1 MKSLGV
7 VSKSRL
13 TLVFIFCILFS
24 SVPSISSAQ
33 PSDSDSFLHPGM
45 LYKSE
50 DLALMKD
57 KVAKHQSPWYP
68 DWQLMQANRLA
79 KPGYTNNFYS
89 TVYRNDAAFG
99 DKGNGDLQN
108 SASASLMLAVEW
120 SVTGDKAY
128 ADAALRILNGWA
140 NTLTSIQ
147 GHDAQ
152 LAASLYG
159 YKLLNAAEIMRY
171 SGSGWTNEEMDRF
184 TAMMMNVF
192 YPLTQTYG
200 FVNGGWANGGWDAAN
215 ILFNL
220 SLGVWSDNLSI
231 YKDAVDSFKQGEGNG
246 SVIHYIQNDDGQ
258 IQESGRDQAHAQL
271 GLGILTMAAEIGF
284 NQRNNNSYGADMV
297 SYPNNTYPLAK
308 ASEYMAK
315 YNLGYDVP
323 YTPIPG
329 AGYTLEDM
337 GKGYFWLPG
346 LTISPQNR
354 GEFRPMYRQI
364 WNLFREAGLPESQLH
379 YTREVNDRMPVGTLL
394 YDHPSYGGL
403 LDAHQPEAK
412 PVTMTVMLQST
423 YKKLFSPGTGT
434 FAAAT
439 GESAPLT
446 ATGVQPNTPAAFVAV
461 YLEANRFAFRSLAT
475 GKIRDGNGR
484 RQPACIR

>member
-1 MKSLGV
+1 
-7 VSKSRL
+7 
-13 TLVFIFCILFS
+13 
-24 SVPSISSAQ
+24 
-33 PSDSDSFLHPGM
+33 
-45 LYKSE
+45 
-50 DLALMKD
+50 
-57 KVAKHQSPWYP
+57 
-68 DWQLMQANRLA
+68 
-79 KPGYTNNFYS
+79 
-89 TVYRNDAAFG
+89 
-99 DKGNGDLQN
+99 
-108 SASASLMLAVEW
+108 MLAVEW

-171 SGSGWTNEEMDRF
+171 SGSGWTNEEINRF

-220 SLGVWSDNLSI
+220 SLGVWSDNPSI
-231 YKDAVDSFKQGEGNG
+231 YKDAVDYFKQGEGNG

-329 AGYTLEDM
+329 VGYTLEDM

-379 YTREVNDRMPVGTLL
+379 YTREVNDRMPVGTFF
-394 YDHPSYGGL
+394 YDHPSFGGL
-403 LDAHQPEAK
+403 LDAQQPEAK

-434 FAAAT
+434 FAAASS
-439 GESAPLT
+439 ESAPLT
-446 ATGVQPNTPAAFVAV
+446 ATGVQPNTSAALVAV

-475 GKIRDGNGR
+475 GKYVTVTSDGSLLASADKIGPSSPSKRSIRATGM
-484 RQPACIR
+484 AC